1 MERQKDRGQQGER
14 QMQGREEETGRDK
27 GREGQRHRRETEAQ
41 RGEIDKGDRDRGR
54 DRSRE
59 QAPKNS
65 KESTGFRKERDHIQ
79 THLEWEGTMTA
90 PREWMQQ

>member
-1 MERQKDRGQQGER
+1 MTEWRDRKTEDSKGRGRCRGERRQGETR
-14 QMQGREEETGRDK
+14 GERD
-27 GREGQRHRRETEAQ
+27 REAQ

-79 THLEWEGTMTA
+79 TQSGKG
-90 PREWMQQ
+90 Q